1 MASTYSGTLNL
12 ELQTTGENS
21 GTWGTITNNNLQKL
35 ESAIKGYV
43 AVAIASTS
51 DSLTATDGTT
61 ADETSNVAIKLT
73 GTLTGNTTMS
83 CEANQD
89 NWFII
94 DNAATMGTYTLGFK
108 PASGTAASLVA
119 GSKHIMYTDGTTMFD
134 VLDDAGNITAN
145 GTLDVAGDVELNGGD
160 FVFNN
165 TGADKNFTIESD
177 DDDANFFSDGGEDRI
192 GIGTDTPSTKLD
204 VVGGIKATGAIDF
217 DGGNFTFNESS
228 GDKDFRIE
236 SNGNAYAFFVDGGN
250 DRVGIF
256 TTSPSVALDI
266 TGETK
271 IDSGAFTW
279 NDSGG
284 SVDFRCETNTLDDAL
299 FIDGSADAVGFGC
312 QDPSDA
318 MVEINQSNSTAAI
331 ACLSLD
337 QDDTDQEFIKFD
349 GTTASDQ
356 SSSLTT
362 DTSVGSIT
370 GHIRVNINGTD
381 FWLAYYAT
389 N

>member
-1 MASTYSGTLNL
+1 MASTYSSTLNL

-43 AVAIASTS
+43 AVTIASTS
-51 DSLTATDGTT
+51 DSLGASDGSTTD
-61 ADETSNVAIKLT
+61 EQSNAIIKLT
-73 GTLTGNTTMS
+73 GTLTGNTTMQ
-83 CEANQD
+83 CEAVE
-89 NWFII
+89 NWYIV

-108 PASGTAASLVA
+108 PASGTAASLVS
-119 GSKHIMYTDGTTMFD
+119 GSKHLMYTDGSTMFD
-134 VLDDAGNITAN
+134 VLDDCGNITVN
-145 GTLDVAGDVELNGGD
+145 GTLDVAGAVNLNGG
-160 FVFNN
+160 
-165 TGADKNFTIESD
+165 NFI
-177 DDDANFFSDGGEDRI
+177 
-192 GIGTDTPSTKLD
+192 
-204 VVGGIKATGAIDF
+204 
-217 DGGNFTFNESS
+217 FNEASA
-228 GDKDFRIE
+228 DVDFRVE
-236 SNGNAYAFFVDGGN
+236 SNGNANAIFVDGGN

-256 TTSPSVALDI
+256 NASPSVAFDVTGAAKISGAVDLD
-266 TGETK
+266 G
-271 IDSGAFTW
+271 GAFTW
-279 NDSGG
+279 NDS
-284 SVDFRCETNTLDDAL
+284 SANDLDFRCETATLANAF
-299 FIDGSADAVGFGC
+299 FIDGSADKIGFGTNT
-312 QDPSDA
+312 PADA
-318 MVEINQSNSTAAI
+318 SVEINQASTTAGT

-381 FWLAYYAT
+381 FWIPYYAT